1 MEGFIRKAVMNAIII
16 VPMLMWL
23 SEATF
28 LQSIITALILC
39 FIAYFVGDRGI
50 LTMSNNITATV
61 ADGVLAFI
69 YFWGVAEWMGWA
81 LSAGEIFLITAL
93 LAVVEY
99 IFHRQLEHLLNK
111 NEAAV
116 RQTT

>member
-16 VPMLMWL
+16 VPMLMWF

-28 LQSIITALILC
+28 LKSVITGLILS
-39 FIAYFVGDRGI
+39 FLTYFVGDRGI

-61 ADGVLAFI
+61 ADGVLAYI

-81 LSAGEIFLITAL
+81 LSAGEIFFITAL

-99 IFHRQLEHLLNK
+99 VFHRQLVRLLNK
-111 NEAAV
+111 NEAPI